1 MNHYL
6 SADLQA
12 GQTIDVSYSVN
23 VQSLPLGGRLNNS
36 VRLQYAGN
44 EGASEVTSN
53 TVTITVFDP
62 QLAASI
68 STENTEAIAGESL
81 TYAVL
86 LNNFGNV
93 TSEVTLQNFIPAGT
107 LLIPDSIQLNG
118 QSLLGTD
125 PAVGVS
131 LGSVEPGQSLTLT
144 YQVTVSETPPS
155 GYIVNQA
162 AFAYSFT
169 LPGGRVVSGTLTTNT
184 VTIPVVFP
192 LLELVKKVNTTDASV
207 GDILTFTIQITN
219 KGGIPAQYPLF
230 TDPLPH
236 GLIYVPNS
244 LTIQEKAQPGA
255 NPAAGITLP
264 DIAPGE
270 TLTLTLQAQIR
281 EAPTEGTF
289 SNQATIEYTSR
300 RSGGETIQETTQTN
314 TVGVTVIAAIPK
326 LTLSSSALRVGQE
339 DTLSFTVHVENIGNT
354 PLEELLLTAPFAA
367 EDFIL
372 LRTVTV
378 NSVPLP
384 HPNLLQ
390 GIPLG
395 RLDPDHKAVIVFSF
409 DIESALRAYLIAQVI
424 LRYQFRYPNGSIE
437 NQSASSNTI
446 FVEMADFDG
455 SLE

>member
-1 MNHYL
+1 
-6 SADLQA
+6 
-12 GQTIDVSYSVN
+12 
-23 VQSLPLGGRLNNS
+23 
-36 VRLQYAGN
+36 
-44 EGASEVTSN
+44 
-53 TVTITVFDP
+53 
-62 QLAASI
+62 
-68 STENTEAIAGESL
+68 
-81 TYAVL
+81 
-86 LNNFGNV
+86 
-93 TSEVTLQNFIPAGT
+93 
-107 LLIPDSIQLNG
+107 
-118 QSLLGTD
+118 
-125 PAVGVS
+125 
-131 LGSVEPGQSLTLT
+131 
-144 YQVTVSETPPS
+144 
-155 GYIVNQA
+155 
-162 AFAYSFT
+162 
-169 LPGGRVVSGTLTTNT
+169 LTTNT

>member
-1 MNHYL
+1 ML
-6 SADLQA
+6 
-12 GQTIDVSYSVN
+12 
-23 VQSLPLGGRLNNS
+23 R
-36 VRLQYAGN
+36 QYAGSD
-44 EGASEVTSN
+44 GASEVTSN

-81 TYAVL
+81 AYTVL

-93 TSEVTLQNFIPAGT
+93 TSEVTLQNFIPART

-118 QSLLGTD
+118 QSLSGTD
-125 PAVGVS
+125 PTVGVS

-144 YQVTVSETPPS
+144 YQVTVLETPPS

-169 LPGGRVVSGTLTTNT
+169 LPGGRVVSGTLNTNT

-192 LLELVKKVNTTDASV
+192 LLELVKKVSTTDASV
-207 GDILTFTIQITN
+207 GETLTFTIQITN

-255 NPAAGITLP
+255 NLAAGITLP

-270 TLTLTLQAQIR
+270 MLTLTLQAQIR
-281 EAPTEGTF
+281 EAPADGTF

-300 RSGGETIQETTQTN
+300 RSGGETIQETSQTN

-367 EDFIL
+367 EDFLL

-395 RLDPDHKAVIVFSF
+395 RLDPNHKAVPSYSLSTSNLR
-409 DIESALRAYLIAQVI
+409 SARI
-424 LRYQFRYPNGSIE
+424 
-437 NQSASSNTI
+437 
-446 FVEMADFDG
+446 
-455 SLE
+455 